1 VQLGLAARVH
11 TFGVQE
17 AELSEGFH
25 APASRGG
32 VRRKFITY
40 KQTVVSNVLFYYTSI
55 MALRLN
61 EMVVRGMIDNREKGK
76 VSGELWLAGQGGPI
90 GFELVGNCD
99 RDLAGRLVEFTNR
112 KPEPTASL
120 RMLRDQVG
128 EAGTITAARKVR
140 VIPEDIRLDDLTQEH
155 LKHLD
160 WTSLLYLEW
169 FSRSDGRIV
178 VEIVDPEL
186 RVSEPSWDFAA
197 DEEIKMQEMAAQPP
211 AAFIHTIEITDMCG
225 ENEKLSE
232 FQYEKLLKRFDEHV
246 AEFEELWE
254 RYRDDPD
261 ANQKIADELGLV
273 LIQDDTDPE
282 ESEEDFEGA
291 PEEMEPGK
299 DTLAFPEPRWFQHP
313 LIVRAKDLCVA
324 VGEIRNSEMPKPQAP
339 DRLEDLYAFLLQGM
353 GKLANALHGLVEG
366 DEPRES
372 ALLVAMLRRSLSE
385 YHSALEVLERIPNG
399 RITADLEQKWR
410 AEILIIRQEVL
421 NEMNRLRQDP

>member
-1 VQLGLAARVH
+1 
-11 TFGVQE
+11 
-17 AELSEGFH
+17 
-25 APASRGG
+25 
-32 VRRKFITY
+32 
-40 KQTVVSNVLFYYTSI
+40 

-61 EMVVRGMIDNREKGK
+61 EMVVRGLIDNREKGK
-76 VSGELWLAGQGGPI
+76 VSGKLWLAGQGAPI
-90 GFELVGNCD
+90 GFELVGDCD

-112 KPEPTASL
+112 SPQPTTSL
-120 RMLRDQVG
+120 RKLEDQVG

-140 VIPEDIRLDDLTQEH
+140 VIPEDIRLDDLTQEY

-186 RVSEPSWDFAA
+186 RVSEPSWESAA
-197 DEEIKMQEMAAQPP
+197 DEETKMQEMAAQPP
-211 AAFIHTIEITDMCG
+211 AGFIHTIEIADICRDK
-225 ENEKLSE
+225 EKLSE

-261 ANQKIADELGLV
+261 ANQRIADELGLV
-273 LIQDDTDPE
+273 LIQDEADPE
-282 ESEEDFEGA
+282 ESEEYFERA
-291 PEEMEPGK
+291 PEEPEPGK
-299 DTLAFPEPRWFQHP
+299 NTVAFHEARWFQHP

-324 VGEIRNSEMPKPQAP
+324 VGEIRNSEMPKPQTP
-339 DRLEDLYAFLLQGM
+339 DRLKDLYAFLLQGM
-353 GKLANALHGLVEG
+353 GKLANAVHGLVEG
-366 DEPRES
+366 DESRES
-372 ALLVAMLRRSLSE
+372 ALLVAMLKRSLSE

-399 RITADLEQKWR
+399 PISADLEQKWR
-410 AEILIIRQEVL
+410 AEVLVIRQEIL

>member
-1 VQLGLAARVH
+1 
-11 TFGVQE
+11 
-17 AELSEGFH
+17 
-25 APASRGG
+25 
-32 VRRKFITY
+32 
-40 KQTVVSNVLFYYTSI
+40 

-76 VSGELWLAGQGGPI
+76 VSGELWLAGQGAPI
-90 GFELVGNCD
+90 GFELIGNCD

-120 RMLRDQVG
+120 RKLPDQVG

-155 LKHLD
+155 FKHLD
-160 WTSLLYLEW
+160 WTTLLYLEW

-186 RVSEPSWDFAA
+186 RVSEPSWEFAA
-197 DEEIKMQEMAAQPP
+197 DEETKMQELAAQPP
-211 AAFIHTIEITDMCG
+211 AGFIHTIEITDICG
-225 ENEKLSE
+225 DNEKLSE

-273 LIQDDTDPE
+273 LIQDETDPE
-282 ESEEDFEGA
+282 ESEEYFEGA
-291 PEEMEPGK
+291 PEE
-299 DTLAFPEPRWFQHP
+299 PEPEKGTIAFHEARWFQHP

-324 VGEIRNSEMPKPQAP
+324 VGEIRNSEMPKPQTP
-339 DRLEDLYAFLLQGM
+339 DRLEDLYAFLLRGM

-366 DEPRES
+366 DESSEP
-372 ALLVAMLRRSLSE
+372 ALLVAMLKRSLSE
-385 YHSALEVLERIPNG
+385 YHSALEVLERKPSG
-399 RITADLEQKWR
+399 PITADLEQKWR
-410 AEILIIRQEVL
+410 AEILVIRQEIL
-421 NEMNRLRQDP
+421 DEMNRLRQDP

>member
-1 VQLGLAARVH
+1 MHRRAGAALGEYITDKKAVVH
-11 TFGVQE
+11 SAVF
-17 AELSEGFH
+17 
-25 APASRGG
+25 R
-32 VRRKFITY
+32 
-40 KQTVVSNVLFYYTSI
+40 YTSI

-76 VSGELWLAGQGGPI
+76 VSGELWLAGQGAPI

-112 KPEPTASL
+112 KPEPTARL
-120 RMLRDQVG
+120 RMLTDQVG

-160 WTSLLYLEW
+160 WISLLYFEW

-186 RVSEPSWDFAA
+186 RVSEPSWEFAA
-197 DEEIKMQEMAAQPP
+197 DEETEMQEMSAQPP
-211 AAFIHTIEITDMCG
+211 AGFIHTIEITDICG
-225 ENEKLSE
+225 DNEKLSE

-246 AEFEELWE
+246 SEFEELWE

-261 ANQKIADELGLV
+261 ANQNIADELGLV

-282 ESEEDFEGA
+282 ESEEYFEEA
-291 PEEMEPGK
+291 PEEPGK
-299 DTLAFPEPRWFQHP
+299 GPLAFHEPRWFHHP

-324 VGEIRNSEMPKPQAP
+324 VAEIRNSETPKPQTP

-353 GKLANALHGLVEG
+353 GKLANALHGMVEG
-366 DEPRES
+366 DESRES
-372 ALLVAMLRRSLSE
+372 PLLVAMLKRSLSE

-399 RITADLEQKWR
+399 LIGADLEQKWR
-410 AEILIIRQEVL
+410 AEILVIRQEIL
-421 NEMNRLRQDP
+421 NEMNRLRQHP

>member
-1 VQLGLAARVH
+1 
-11 TFGVQE
+11 
-17 AELSEGFH
+17 
-25 APASRGG
+25 
-32 VRRKFITY
+32 
-40 KQTVVSNVLFYYTSI
+40 

-76 VSGELWLAGQGGPI
+76 VSGELWLAGQGAPI

-112 KPEPTASL
+112 KPEPTAML
-120 RMLRDQVG
+120 RMLTEQVG

-140 VIPEDIRLDDLTQEH
+140 VIPEDIHLDDLTQEH

-186 RVSEPSWDFAA
+186 RVSEPSWEFAA
-197 DEEIKMQEMAAQPP
+197 DEETKMQEMAAPPP
-211 AAFIHTIEITDMCG
+211 AGFIHTIEITDICG
-225 ENEKLSE
+225 DNEKLSE

-261 ANQKIADELGLV
+261 ANQKIAAELGLV

-282 ESEEDFEGA
+282 ESEEYFEAA
-291 PEEMEPGK
+291 PEEPKTGK
-299 DTLAFPEPRWFQHP
+299 DALAFREPRWFQHP

-324 VGEIRNSEMPKPQAP
+324 VGEIRNSETPKPQTP
-339 DRLEDLYAFLLQGM
+339 NRLEDLYTFLLQGM

-366 DEPRES
+366 DEFRES
-372 ALLVAMLRRSLSE
+372 ALLVAMLKRSLSE
-385 YHSALEVLERIPNG
+385 YHSALAVLERIPNG
-399 RITADLEQKWR
+399 SITADLEQKWR
-410 AEILIIRQEVL
+410 AEILVIRQEIL
-421 NEMNRLRQDP
+421 NEMNRLRQDPRE

>member
-1 VQLGLAARVH
+1 
-11 TFGVQE
+11 
-17 AELSEGFH
+17 
-25 APASRGG
+25 
-32 VRRKFITY
+32 
-40 KQTVVSNVLFYYTSI
+40 

-76 VSGELWLAGQGGPI
+76 VSGELWLAGQGAPI

-112 KPEPTASL
+112 KPEPTARL
-120 RMLRDQVG
+120 RMLTDQVG

-186 RVSEPSWDFAA
+186 RVSEPSWEFAA
-197 DEEIKMQEMAAQPP
+197 DEETKMQEMAAQPP
-211 AAFIHTIEITDMCG
+211 AGFIHTIEIADICG
-225 ENEKLSE
+225 DNEKLNE

-282 ESEEDFEGA
+282 ESEEYFEEA
-291 PEEMEPGK
+291 PEEPEPGK
-299 DTLAFPEPRWFQHP
+299 DTLAFHEPRWFHHP

-324 VGEIRNSEMPKPQAP
+324 VAEIRNSETPKPQTP

-366 DEPRES
+366 DESRES
-372 ALLVAMLRRSLSE
+372 ALLVAMLKRSLSE

-399 RITADLEQKWR
+399 PISADLEQKWR
-410 AEILIIRQEVL
+410 AEILVIRQEIL
-421 NEMNRLRQDP
+421 NEMNRLRQDPRE